1 MRYRERFYGGR
12 EPLKVCD
19 DVRMSR
25 RRPAIPGLFLLLLA
39 ASPAGSQP
47 RRVTSSPAE
56 IAQRFAQLR
65 NNPLEL
71 YAFLYRM
78 PKGGDLH
85 THLSGAVY
93 AESLLRYAAQDH
105 LCIDRN
111 ALAIV
116 AGPAAGAECMPG
128 QVDAGLTQ
136 TDNALENAM
145 INSLSMRDFVP
156 GAESGHDHFFATFDK
171 FGHISGAHAGEF
183 VAEVVERAADQN
195 ESYLELMALTGGK
208 QISEL
213 GSRVGLDSD
222 FESTRKKLD
231 DAGLAKLVSGLSAHV
246 DQMEEGRVRLLNC
259 GLNPDSA
266 SCRVQV
272 HYIFQVLR
280 ESPKGAA
287 FAQVLAGF
295 SLAASDARVV
305 AVNFVQPEDGHISM
319 HDFHLQ
325 MQMLDYAKRIYPSV
339 HLTLH
344 AGELASGLVPPDGL
358 RFHVREAVELGH
370 AERIGHGTDVMYEKN
385 AGELLAEM
393 SKRRVAVE
401 VNLTSS
407 DLILGVQ
414 GDRHPFPIFRKSGVP
429 VVLST
434 DDEGV
439 SRTHLTQEFQR
450 AVMTYN
456 LSYPDLKQI
465 VRNSLEYSFAPG
477 ASYWTTAGYVRRVSA
492 CASGRHTSSC
502 EQFLQK
508 NEKACL
514 QADLEER
521 FTEFE
526 HAVMAAR

>member
-1 MRYRERFYGGR
+1 MRCREKFCGGR
-12 EPLKVCD
+12 EALKVCD
-19 DVRMSR
+19 DIRMSR
-25 RRPAIPGLFLLLLA
+25 LRPAIAAPFLLVLA
-39 ASPAGSQP
+39 AFPAGPQP

-85 THLSGAVY
+85 IHLVGAVY

-116 AGPAAGAECMPG
+116 ARPAAGAECMAG
-128 QVDAGLTQ
+128 GLDAGLTQ
-136 TDNALENAM
+136 TDNVLKNAM
-145 INSLSMRDFVP
+145 IDSLSMRDFVP
-156 GAESGHDHFFATFDK
+156 GAQSGHDHFFASFDK
-171 FGHISGAHAGEF
+171 FGHLSGAHAGEF

-195 ESYLELMALTGGK
+195 ESYLELMALTGGAP
-208 QISEL
+208 ISEL
-213 GSRVGLDSD
+213 GNRVGLDSD
-222 FESTRKKLD
+222 FESTRTKLD
-231 DAGLAKLVSGLSAHV
+231 EAGLAKLVSGLTAHV

-259 GLNPDSA
+259 RQNPGSA
-266 SCRVQV
+266 PCRVQV

-295 SLAASDARVV
+295 ALAASDPRVV
-305 AVNFVQPEDGHISM
+305 AVNIVQAEDGLISTR
-319 HDFHLQ
+319 DYHLQ
-325 MQMLDYAKRIYPSV
+325 MQMMDYAKRVYPSV

-344 AGELASGLVPPDGL
+344 AGELASGLVPPDAL

-385 AGELLAEM
+385 ARELLAEM

-401 VNLTSS
+401 VNLTSN
-407 DLILGVQ
+407 DLILGIR
-414 GDRHPFPIFRKSGVP
+414 GDHHPFPVFRKSGVP

-434 DDEGV
+434 DDEAV

-456 LSYPDLKQI
+456 LSYPDIKQI

-477 ASYWTTAGYVRRVSA
+477 ASYWTTAGYMRRASA
-492 CASGRHTSSC
+492 CAFGRHTSSC
-502 EQFLQK
+502 EQFLEK
-508 NEKACL
+508 NEKARL
-514 QADLEER
+514 EADLEER
-521 FTEFE
+521 FDQFE
-526 HAVMAAR
+526 KATLATR